1 MVWGGTLAGADREL
15 NKPKARRISRTP
27 RPLIMPLNGRMKND
41 GDESGKMAKEIVL
54 FPEGGPRQIQE
65 QRSHL
70 KEQNNG
76 KRTQ

>member
-1 MVWGGTLAGADREL
+1 
-15 NKPKARRISRTP
+15 
-27 RPLIMPLNGRMKND
+27 MPLNRRMKDD
-41 GDESGKMAKEIVL
+41 GDKSGKVAKEIVL

-76 KRTQ
+76 KSAQ